1 MMGLMWSTPA
11 APHRRHRRH
20 RAVALGLAGGLSLA
34 VLAGCGDDADQ
45 SAEDP
50 GSEASSD
57 VSESPSDEPDPT
69 RDASSEPS
77 EEPAE
82 EPPASDEPTSTT
94 TVPVYVVG
102 DTPQGQ
108 RLFREF
114 RSVEASDP
122 LVAAGDLL
130 TGGSTLDPDYD
141 SLLPTG
147 SFADVRQGADGFEVV
162 LDDPSWTRR
171 PAGMT
176 AAQAALAVQQVV
188 YTLQGVAQE
197 RQPLRAF
204 AEDGGEATT
213 LLGVPTAQGVTAAP
227 QLRTLGLVNVTMP
240 EEATVVGDSF
250 TATGVASSFEGT
262 VPWEVRSGGEVV
274 LDGFATADGYLD
286 RLYPWSAEVDVS
298 GLAPG
303 TYTFVAMTSDPSD
316 GEGSGPTEDSKTI
329 RVE

>member
-1 MMGLMWSTPA
+1 MGRMLFLPA
-11 APHRRHRRH
+11 APRRRHRRH

-34 VLAGCGDDADQ
+34 VLAGCGDDAAD

-50 GSEASSD
+50 GSVSSDEASATPSD
-57 VSESPSDEPDPT
+57 DVEASDEASPSEVET
-69 RDASSEPS
+69 
-77 EEPAE
+77 EEVE
-82 EPPASDEPTSTT
+82 ETEEPTSTT

-102 DTPQGQ
+102 ETPQGQ

-122 LVAAGDLL
+122 LVAAGELL

-162 LDDPSWTRR
+162 LEDASWTER
-171 PAGMT
+171 PDGMT
-176 AAQAALAVQQVV
+176 SAQARLAVQQVV

-197 RQPLRAF
+197 RQPLRAY
-204 AEDGGEATT
+204 AEDGGGATS
-213 LLGVPTAQGVTAAP
+213 LFGVPTARGVAAAP

-240 EEATVVGDSF
+240 EEATVVGDTF

-262 VPWEVRSGGEVV
+262 VPWEVRSGDQVV

-298 GLAPG
+298 KLQPG
-303 TYTFVAMTSDPSD
+303 TYTFVAMTSDPSG
-316 GEGSGPTEDSKTI
+316 GEGAGPTEDTKTI

>member
-1 MMGLMWSTPA
+1 MGFMWSTPA

-20 RAVALGLAGGLSLA
+20 RAVALGLAGGLSLV

-45 SAEDP
+45 NAEDP
-50 GSEASSD
+50 GSEASGD
-57 VSESPSDEPDPT
+57 TSEQPSDDTGPT
-69 RDASSEPS
+69 QDASGPS
-77 EEPAE
+77 EEPT
-82 EPPASDEPTSTT
+82 ASDEPTSTT

-171 PAGMT
+171 PEGMT
-176 AAQAALAVQQVV
+176 AAQATLAVQQVV

-204 AEDGGEATT
+204 TEDGGEATT
-213 LLGVPTAQGVTAAP
+213 LLGVPTAQGVTAGP

-250 TATGVASSFEGT
+250 TATGVASSFEGN

-274 LDGFATADGYLD
+274 LDGFATADGYLE
-286 RLYPWSAEVDVS
+286 RLFPWSAEVDVS
-298 GLAPG
+298 RLDPG

>member
-1 MMGLMWSTPA
+1 MWSLSA

-34 VLAGCGDDADQ
+34 ALAGCGDDAAEN
-45 SAEDP
+45 AEDP
-50 GSEASSD
+50 GSTSSDEASAT
-57 VSESPSDEPDPT
+57 PSD
-69 RDASSEPS
+69 DAEPS
-77 EEPAE
+77 EEASATPTDEPTE
-82 EPPASDEPTSTT
+82 ETEEPTSTT

-122 LVAAGDLL
+122 LVAAGEML

-147 SFADVRQGADGFEVV
+147 SFTDVRQGEDGFEVV
-162 LDDPSWTRR
+162 LEDASWTER
-171 PAGMT
+171 PDGMT

-204 AEDGGEATT
+204 TEDGGEATT
-213 LLGVPTAQGVTAAP
+213 LFGVPTANGVKAAP
-227 QLRTLGLVNVTMP
+227 QLQTLGLVNVTMP
-240 EEATVVGDSF
+240 EEATVVKDSF

-274 LDGFATADGYLD
+274 QDGFATADGYLD

-298 GLAPG
+298 DLDPG
-303 TYTFVAMTSDPSD
+303 TYTFVAMTSDPSG
-316 GEGSGPTEDSKTI
+316 GEGAGPTEDTKTI